1 MLLTTGLPSLA
12 ERTAAVAAIPRVA
25 HLQHVGGVARGA
37 LENQAVDFIDAA
49 IGTENHGRA
58 ALVAL
63 HEGFDYLFQA
73 ALEIAD
79 SVAADAY
86 FTQNDPFDPFAAED
100 PPPLLEAPAGA
111 RFHLRLARFGIEN
124 AAVKVATAGDHFANA
139 HIRLAWEA
147 NAALR
152 PELKACGFD
161 PAEAEPAKWASL
173 ESLRHGLRSMRK
185 ENTFAVFPAFRL
197 NEPFRTLFGSYAVRR
212 ARRFR
217 DEVVHRERPTYK
229 EAPGFGRQSL
239 WRSRKISIKYPAPPD
254 HVAGL
259 PSLGDRRSLVVQ
271 ALDETLTYGEAC
283 WDLAVEW
290 LRTIDIWISP
300 DADAKTVRIQTTFGE
315 IAGPSYPREQ
325 RDPGP
330 FLLA

>member
-1 MLLTTGLPSLA
+1 VLLSTGLPSIA
-12 ERTAAVAAIPRVA
+12 ERQAAVAAIPRA
-25 HLQHVGGVARGA
+25 ARLQHVGGVARGA

-49 IGTENHGRA
+49 IGSDNHGRA

-79 SVAADAY
+79 SVAAASY
-86 FTQNDPFDPFAAED
+86 FTQNDPFDPLAAED
-100 PPPLLEAPAGA
+100 PPALLEAPGGP

-139 HIRLAWEA
+139 HVRLAWEA

-152 PELKACGFD
+152 RELQACGFD
-161 PAEAEPAKWASL
+161 PAEAEPTKWASL

-185 ENTFAVFPAFRL
+185 ENAVAVFPAFAL
-197 NEPFRTLFGSYAVRR
+197 NESFRTFFGSRSVRR

-229 EAPGFGRQSL
+229 EVPGFGRQSL
-239 WRSRKISIKYPAPPD
+239 WRSQRFSIKYPAPPD
-254 HVAGL
+254 HFAGYL
-259 PSLGDRRSLVVQ
+259 HSAIEDRLLSRRSMKRSPTAKPVGIWPSSGF
-271 ALDETLTYGEAC
+271 ARSTSGSPLTPTP
-283 WDLAVEW
+283 
-290 LRTIDIWISP
+290 R
-300 DADAKTVRIQTTFGE
+300 
-315 IAGPSYPREQ
+315 PSE
-325 RDPGP
+325 
-330 FLLA
+330 